1 MPEYSS
7 VAQCFCISETHPQ
20 YGFSV
25 GDDVSIIDDE
35 GRLFGVINVVDAVVV
50 VFAIAFLIA
59 GVSLVFGVGF
69 ESEVSPETRYVTLD
83 LGEQPTYVVDRIT
96 EGETLTA
103 NGRGNRTVTDVYR
116 TKSDGNPHVFARLA
130 VNGTVTEERFEHAGE
145 PLRLGRELTLQTES
159 YETQGQITA
168 VDEVDSTLAVTET
181 DVVVRTTLDTSDAE
195 QLSFGDQYRLGES
208 TLATVRTIET
218 YGTQNPDR
226 RLAYIGLTYRT
237 YEPSGTPH
245 FGQTP
250 VEVDATLPFR
260 HSSYR
265 FDGVVVR
272 LGTVE
277 PRGERRTQTVTV
289 ELEHVDQQ
297 TAAAI
302 QVGQSEI
309 VRGETIAD
317 VTAVER
323 TPSTVV
329 VTSDDGEV
337 LLREHPTEVDVRV
350 TTELA
355 VRETALGTQFKGQ
368 SLRIGEQITLD
379 LGHIIVRPTVVDV
392 SSE

>member
-1 MPEYSS
+1 MT
-7 VAQCFCISETHPQ
+7 QCFSISETHPRDG
-20 YGFSV
+20 YSV
-25 GDDVSIIDDE
+25 GNDVSIIDDE

-50 VFAIAFLIA
+50 VFALAFLIA
-59 GVSLVFGVGF
+59 GVSLVYGVGP
-69 ESEVSPETRYVTLD
+69 EPETSSETRYVTLD
-83 LGEQPTYVVDRIT
+83 LGEQPTYVADRIS
-96 EGETLTA
+96 EGEVLTA
-103 NGRGNRTVTDVYR
+103 DDRRNRTITDVYR
-116 TKSDGNPHVFARLA
+116 TRSNGNPHVFARIA
-130 VNGTVTEERFEHAGE
+130 VNGTVTEGHFEHAGE

-181 DVVVRTTLDTSDAE
+181 DVVVRTTLDASDAE
-195 QLSFGDQYRLGES
+195 QLSVGDQYRLGES
-208 TLATVRTIET
+208 TLATVRTIEA

-237 YEPSGTPH
+237 YEPSGTPR

-250 VEVDATLPFR
+250 VEVGATLPFR

-265 FDGVVVR
+265 FDSTVVR

-302 QVGQSEI
+302 QVGQSET
-309 VRGETIAD
+309 VRGETIAG
-317 VTAVER
+317 VTGVER

-379 LGHIIVRPTVVDV
+379 FDHMTIRPTVVDI